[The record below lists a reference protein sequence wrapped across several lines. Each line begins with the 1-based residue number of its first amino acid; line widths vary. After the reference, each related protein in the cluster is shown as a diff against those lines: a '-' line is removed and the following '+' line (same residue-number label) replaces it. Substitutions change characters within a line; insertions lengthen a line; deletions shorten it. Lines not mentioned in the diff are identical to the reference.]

1 MKRIGQ
7 ILVILSLPTT
17 LLGNLFQ
24 NGDVWHD
31 FLATAGFVFLAM
43 CIAYIGIFLI
53 DKAWYEEELRE
64 MQRKARRER
73 MAQREEARY
82 AEMNR
87 QIAGK
92 EMIAFLAADAEDNC
106 ETEQSRR

>member
-1 MKRIGQ
+1 MKRIGK

-17 LLGNLFQ
+17 MLGSFVQ
-24 NGDVWHD
+24 KGDVWHD
-31 FLATAGFVFLAM
+31 FLATGGFVLLAKCM
-43 CIAYIGIFLI
+43 AYFGIYLI
-53 DKAWYEEELRE
+53 DKAWYAEELRE

-87 QIAGK
+87 QIAGQ